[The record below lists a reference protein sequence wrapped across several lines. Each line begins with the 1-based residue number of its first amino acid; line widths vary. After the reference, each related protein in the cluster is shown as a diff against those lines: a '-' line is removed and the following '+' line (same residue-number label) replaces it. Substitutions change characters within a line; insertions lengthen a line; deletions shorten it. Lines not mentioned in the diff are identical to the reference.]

1 MKIIKPKLATVIF
14 TATSLSKLSVALL
27 FSSLLAVSASADII
41 FDFYGNHAIHG
52 KAKAE
57 LYLKDDYQFGS
68 EITAKNLS
76 KLTFTSSAHKFTIYP
91 KEILSIY
98 AALHLNGKI
107 ANNAGNF
114 QFYIDAK
121 NNKFFG
127 TRKDGTWRSKSDK
140 NDGNLGQWILRS
152 KGFKRICLNHDN
164 FHKAAARG
172 DRSYISQCLKSGV
185 PVNTKEGNG
194 WTALHSAVN
203 KGQINTVRLL
213 LKHGAKK
220 TIKDKF
226 GRTARDY
233 AVRGKKYNMISV
245 LDTGH

>member
-1 MKIIKPKLATVIF
+1 MNLIKLATMR
-14 TATSLSKLSVALL
+14 LGKLCLVLL
-27 FSSLLAVSASADII
+27 FSNLLTLTANADII

-57 LYLKDDYQFGS
+57 LHLKDSYRFGS
-68 EITAKNLS
+68 EITAKNLN
-76 KLTFTSSAHKFTIYP
+76 KLTFTSSAHQFTIHP

-98 AALHLNGKI
+98 AALHLNGRI

-127 TRKDGTWRSKSDK
+127 ARKDGTWRSKSDK
-140 NDGNLGQWILRS
+140 NDGNLGRWILRT
-152 KGFKRICLNHDN
+152 KGFKRICLRNDN

-185 PVNTKEGNG
+185 TVNTKEGNG

-203 KGQINTVRLL
+203 QGQINTVRLL
-213 LKHGAKK
+213 IKHGAKK

-233 AVRGKKYNMISV
+233 AVRGKQYNMISV
-245 LDTGH
+245 LDTGR

>member
-1 MKIIKPKLATVIF
+1 MSISIKPILRFSQFCVMLL
-14 TATSLSKLSVALL
+14 LSSA
-27 FSSLLAVSASADII
+27 LAVSVNADII
-41 FDFYGNHAIHG
+41 FDFNGNHAIHG

-57 LYLKDDYQFGS
+57 LRLTDNYKFGS
-68 EITAKNLS
+68 EITAKNLK

-98 AALHLNGKI
+98 AALNLNGEI

-114 QFYIDAK
+114 QFYIDASS
-121 NNKFFG
+121 NKFFG
-127 TRKDGTWRSKSDK
+127 TRKDGTWRSNSDK
-140 NDGNLGQWILRS
+140 NDGNLGRWVLRT
-152 KGFKRICLNHDN
+152 KGFKRVCLNHDN

-172 DRSYISQCLKSGV
+172 DRSYIAQCLKSGV

-203 KGQINTVRLL
+203 NGQINTVRLL

-245 LDTGH
+245 LDTGR

>member
-1 MKIIKPKLATVIF
+1 MSISKKPALSLRKLCLTLL
-14 TATSLSKLSVALL
+14 LSCV
-27 FSSLLAVSASADII
+27 LAVPASADII

-57 LYLKDDYQFGS
+57 LHLKDSYKFSS
-68 EITAKNLS
+68 EITAKNLK

-98 AALHLNGKI
+98 AALNLNGKI
-107 ANNAGNF
+107 TNNAGNF
-114 QFYIDAK
+114 QFYIDASS
-121 NNKFFG
+121 NKFFG

-140 NDGNLGQWILRS
+140 NDGNLGRWALRT
-152 KGFKRICLNHDN
+152 KGFKRVCLSHDN

-172 DRSYISQCLKSGV
+172 DRSYITQCLKSGV

-213 LKHGAKK
+213 LKRGAKK